1 MCPLLLSF
9 ALSLSL
15 SSRSALLT
23 SVLDQG
29 TPFSQWDS
37 STVVAWLELW
47 VVVPFWYIAAI
58 RSCLHSGEML
68 AVSEVGVVNGC
79 GLNLTEKKDKDY
91 CKEQNIDYVEWWLHS
106 YRCMDV

>member
-1 MCPLLLSF
+1 MIVLYDVSIISPPPLSF
-9 ALSLSL
+9 SLSLSL
-15 SSRSALLT
+15 SHCLILSFRSALLT

-68 AVSEVGVVNGC
+68 AVSEVGVVNGA
-79 GLNLTEKKDKDY
+79 
-91 CKEQNIDYVEWWLHS
+91 WLEL
-106 YRCMDV
+106 R